1 MRSLTRILLT
11 IGCLA
16 ISASAFAAGFSI
28 FEQGA
33 KASGMAGAFVATAD
47 DPSAIFYN
55 PAGLAQQREMSVL
68 AGATFINFSN
78 EFTGDP
84 NSLYT
89 SGTEGKYDR
98 HTFVPPNMYG
108 IMPIGSNLTF
118 GIGAFSAWGLRTDWQ
133 DPWVGRFVSRDADLK
148 TMSVQPTLAWQTSSG
163 NFAVG
168 GGVEYRRARVI
179 LSQNIPL
186 PFPNPFT
193 GRVTD
198 IGNARLAS
206 DYGSDIGWNVGVLFK
221 PSDRFRFGASYRTDM
236 DIDLEGEADFTQIS
250 TGNPQLDA
258 VVGATFP
265 ADDTI
270 STTLPFPAVA
280 AVGVAFSPNDRVD
293 LEFDI
298 THMTW
303 SRFEALAVDFDNQPA
318 RSFVRPQNWDDS
330 SAYRLGANIAATP
343 EWDVRLGAVY
353 DENPQPVEAVS
364 PLLPDSDRI
373 GGTFGVGWHR
383 GPFVVDG
390 AAFILHF
397 KDRSTEGRNPEGFD
411 GTYETDAVLWSINL
425 GYRF

>member
-1 MRSLTRILLT
+1 MRSLTRTFLT

-16 ISASAFAAGFSI
+16 IGAPAFASGFSI

-55 PAGLAQQREMSVL
+55 PAGIAQQREMTVL
-68 AGATFINFSN
+68 TGATFINFSN

-84 NSLYT
+84 NSVYT

-98 HTFVPPNMYG
+98 HTFVPPNAYA
-108 IMPIGSNLTF
+108 IIPIGTNLTV
-118 GIGAFSAWGLRTDWQ
+118 GLGGFSAWGLRTDWA

-148 TMSVQPTLAWQTSSG
+148 TMSVQPTIAWQTTDG
-163 NFAVG
+163 RFAVG

-193 GRVTD
+193 GRITD

-206 DYGSDIGWNVGVLFK
+206 DYGDDIGWNLGVLFK
-221 PSDRFRFGASYRTDM
+221 ASDRIRFGASYRSDM
-236 DIDLEGEADFTQIS
+236 DIDLEGRADFTQIS
-250 TGNPQLDA
+250 TGSAQLDA
-258 VVGATFP
+258 VVAQTFP
-265 ADDTI
+265 QDDEI

-280 AVGVAFSPNDRVD
+280 AVGVAFSPTDRVD
-293 LEFDI
+293 IEFDI

-303 SRFEALAVDFDNQPA
+303 SRFEALDVDFVNQPA
-318 RSFVRPQNWDDS
+318 RSFVREQNWEDA
-330 SAYRLGANIAATP
+330 SAFRLGTNIEATP

-353 DENPQPVEAVS
+353 DQNPQPVESVS

-373 GGTFGVGWHR
+373 GVTFGAGWHH
-383 GPFVVDG
+383 GPWIVDG

-397 KDRSTEGRNPEGFD
+397 KDRSTEGRNPEDFD
-411 GTYETDAVLWSINL
+411 GTYETDAVLWSINV

>member
-1 MRSLTRILLT
+1 MRSLTRTLLT

-55 PAGLAQQREMSVL
+55 PAGLAQQREMTVL

-84 NSLYT
+84 NSIYT

-98 HTFVPPNMYG
+98 HTFVPPNMYA
-108 IMPIGSNLTF
+108 ILPIGDNLTVGF
-118 GIGAFSAWGLRTDWQ
+118 GTFAAWGLRTDWA

-148 TMSVQPTLAWQTSSG
+148 TVSFQPTIAWQTADG
-163 NFAVG
+163 RFAVG
-168 GGVEYRRARVI
+168 GGVEYRRSRVI
-179 LSQNIPL
+179 LSQNIAL

-193 GRVTD
+193 GRITD

-206 DYGSDIGWNVGVLFK
+206 DYGDDIGWNLGVLFK
-221 PSDRFRFGASYRTDM
+221 ASDRFRFGLSYRSDM

-258 VVGATFP
+258 LVAATFP
-265 ADDTI
+265 QDDQI

-280 AVGVAFSPNDRVD
+280 AVGVAFSPTERVD
-293 LEFDI
+293 VEFDV

-303 SRFEALAVDFDNQPA
+303 SRFAALDVTFENNPA
-318 RSFVRPQNWDDS
+318 NSFVREQNWKDS
-330 SAYRLGANIAATP
+330 SAYRLGTNIEATP
-343 EWDVRLGAVY
+343 EWDVRLGVLY

-373 GGTFGVGWHR
+373 GFTFGAGWHH
-383 GPFVVDG
+383 GPWIVDG

-411 GTYETDAVLWSINL
+411 GTYETDAVLWSINF